1 MLFSFSLVFWHRCK
15 CNKSARDETS
25 SEGGSQTIRADRER
39 QRIRPTLK
47 LFLVLLS
54 GKLFACKV
62 EKNLYKSHFCM
73 ASRKILTK
81 SPLKY
86 YHEVKSGALALTCIE
101 SIFSYVQKS
110 WMVAALVE
118 ILELQVRR
126 ILKSWKM

>member
-25 SEGGSQTIRADRER
+25 SEGGSQTGQADRER

-54 GKLFACKV
+54 GKLFAYKV
-62 EKNLYKSHFCM
+62 EKIFINLCM

-86 YHEVKSGALALTCIE
+86 YHEVKSGAVALTCIE

-118 ILELQVRR
+118 ILELLVRR
-126 ILKSWKM
+126 ILKSSKR

>member
-25 SEGGSQTIRADRER
+25 SEGGSQTGQADRER

-54 GKLFACKV
+54 GKLFAYKV
-62 EKNLYKSHFCM
+62 EKIFINLCM

-86 YHEVKSGALALTCIE
+86 YCHEVKSGAVALTCIE

-118 ILELQVRR
+118 ILELLVRR
-126 ILKSWKM
+126 ILKSWKR